1 MTASSWILFLHVL
14 AALWLTAGV
23 FGSTVIRAQTKKVR
37 DFRAKAFGIRLLAR
51 SMKVFSVPGAIVSG
65 VLGLYLVG
73 ARGYRFDTLW
83 VTLSSAVWFVML
95 SVTLF
100 YIAPKVFQLAVAVEA
115 AVAAG
120 EPNPQLDRLM
130 ANKLPGILAD
140 VNALGIVIL
149 VLLMTVKPG

>member
-1 MTASSWILFLHVL
+1 MTGSSWILFLHVL

-51 SMKVFSVPGAIVSG
+51 SVKVFSVPGSVVAG
-65 VLGLYLVG
+65 VLGLYLVA
-73 ARGYRFDTLW
+73 ARGYRFDSLL
-83 VTLSSAVWFVML
+83 VILSSAIWFAML
-95 SVTLF
+95 SITLF
-100 YIAPKVFQLAVAVEA
+100 YIAPKVLQLAAAVEA

-120 EPNPQLDRLM
+120 ESNPELDRLM
-130 ANKLPGILAD
+130 ANKLPGILGD

>member
-83 VTLSSAVWFVML
+83 VTLSSALWFVML

-100 YIAPKVFQLAVAVEA
+100 YIAPKVFQLAAAVEA

-140 VNALGIVIL
+140 ANALGIVIL